1 MALQTFTPVDGY
13 EGKHVG
19 EGGVSRAV
27 GNPKTIHINREN
39 IRIIIC
45 RETSRSQIVVTSKPR
60 QQPIIRHIFVKEIS
74 AKESFRIFPPE
85 RNSDILVTSRHP
97 PWVN

>member
-45 RETSRSQIVVTSKPR
+45 SNIEEPDCC
-60 QQPIIRHIFVKEIS
+60 H
-74 AKESFRIFPPE
+74 
-85 RNSDILVTSRHP
+85 
-97 PWVN
+97 